1 MPSCQVMLP
10 MSDGFDD
17 RLRFF
22 LNGGVALLRALQGSR
37 EECDST
43 AAIATSEASVA
54 SSKGKFSST
63 ALTAEFSISVLI
75 CSNAA
80 LASDDTGK
88 ILVSMRANKPSTRRR
103 AFASDG
109 KGRSRSGCRRCGSGR
124 IFPFSISCPRIRSF
138 EVENE
143 HLSVLKIRIV
153 LNSYHDRLETFRKQ
167 VDDTLETSHTIRH
180 SKWDAGKLVQ
190 GSVCFKSRIQFFI
203 VRYRDLMI
211 GAFQVDS
218 TKDSILCNC
227 LHEGVYFWQRNSRQ
241 RDAFCAF
248 HPLRQRL
255 ELSTEKCLA
264 LLRHLPVVSALRFG

>member
-22 LNGGVALLRALQGSR
+22 LNGGVALLRALQGSG

-43 AAIATSEASVA
+43 AAIATSEASVS

-88 ILVSMRANKPSTRRR
+88 NNKQT
-103 AFASDG
+103 
-109 KGRSRSGCRRCGSGR
+109 SRVLAG
-124 IFPFSISCPRIRSF
+124 
-138 EVENE
+138 E
-143 HLSVLKIRIV
+143 LSHQMVKVGLAAAVGAAGQVVYFHFLFYAQGYAVLKSRTSIC
-153 LNSYHDRLETFRKQ
+153 Q
-167 VDDTLETSHTIRH
+167 VDDTLETSHIIRH

-211 GAFQVDS
+211 GAF
-218 TKDSILCNC
+218 
-227 LHEGVYFWQRNSRQ
+227 
-241 RDAFCAF
+241 CAF

-255 ELSTEKCLA
+255 VLSTEKCLA

>member
-37 EECDST
+37 EERDST
-43 AAIATSEASVA
+43 AAIATSEASVS

-88 ILVSMRANKPSTRRR
+88 NNKQTSRVLAGELSHQKVKVGLAAAVGAAGQVDTQFRSRER
-103 AFASDG
+103 AFVS
-109 KGRSRSGCRRCGSGR
+109 
-124 IFPFSISCPRIRSF
+124 
-138 EVENE
+138 VE
-143 HLSVLKIRIV
+143 
-153 LNSYHDRLETFRKQ
+153 

-180 SKWDAGKLVQ
+180 SEWDAGKLVQ

-227 LHEGVYFWQRNSRQ
+227 LHEGVYFWQR
-241 RDAFCAF
+241 
-248 HPLRQRL
+248 
-255 ELSTEKCLA
+255 
-264 LLRHLPVVSALRFG
+264 